1 MSGFG
6 NNHDDPRPNNPL
18 AELMFG
24 AYDDH
29 DLDEIADATH
39 WPEVLAVEGAAQWEE
54 LRAWVEQLQERFS
67 HLDQH
72 VVPRCWW
79 RHNEHVE
86 ALSALR
92 DHERSSFAATR
103 QPYRNGSASC
113 RPTSS
118 VGRNARSIARAR
130 RLVIRREPRSLLV
143 PRTLRLVSLGIIRVS
158 TESMADAHD
167 SSSSVAR
174 QTHRSTHRGSTISR
188 RLASMC
194 RLVWSGPVSA
204 AGDGRAS
211 NPAVSDLPLP
221 RNLPELQ

>member
-92 DHERSSFAATR
+92 DHERSSFAATAPATAPVDWFR
-103 QPYRNGSASC
+103 ALRDVTALLRSWTGDLSC
-113 RPTSS
+113 GAAHQNSPT
-118 VGRNARSIARAR
+118 
-130 RLVIRREPRSLLV
+130 
-143 PRTLRLVSLGIIRVS
+143 
-158 TESMADAHD
+158 
-167 SSSSVAR
+167 
-174 QTHRSTHRGSTISR
+174 
-188 RLASMC
+188 
-194 RLVWSGPVSA
+194 
-204 AGDGRAS
+204 RAS
-211 NPAVSDLPLP
+211 PPAVSEWERFVQADVE
-221 RNLPELQ
+221 RRQKREIDRSSAATSDQA